1 MSGITKLVVTA
12 ACTAALTVAGRG
24 AERALVFTT
33 VDFPGAV
40 LTNAQGINA
49 GGEIVGIYNDAGT
62 PSMTHGFV
70 LSGGRFQSIDV
81 PGARA
86 TAARGIGPGGDIVG
100 SYQNPNE
107 SGGVPSHGFLM
118 SNRGQYFRVD
128 YPDRI
133 NTIAQR
139 ILPDGTILGC
149 YHDTDT
155 MGSMHGMLRSPRGGF
170 EAIPEGMSM
179 HNGATPDGRLIV
191 GLFTDMD
198 GRGKGYFVNRGRFEP
213 FEVPGATFTAG
224 WDINQAGVAVGV
236 FRDGAGRFH
245 GFQYDGTDF
254 GSIDF
259 PGATATRAFGINAG
273 GDIVG
278 SYVDGAGRTHGF
290 LAQWAPL
297 R

>member
-170 EAIPEGMSM
+170 EAIPEEMSM